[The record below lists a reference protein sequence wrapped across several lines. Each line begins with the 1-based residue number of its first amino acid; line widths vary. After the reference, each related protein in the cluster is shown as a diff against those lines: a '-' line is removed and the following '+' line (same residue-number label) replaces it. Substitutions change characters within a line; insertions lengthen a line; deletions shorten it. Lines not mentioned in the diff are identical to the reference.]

1 MLNPP
6 VKPMLLFNKSKPF
19 DSSDYLFEI
28 KWDGYRSIVF
38 IKGTEIL
45 LQSRNGKDLTP
56 YFPELSDI
64 YRNIK
69 GSEVILDGE
78 ICYLNEQGKPEFRA
92 LQGRLFKNYRCG
104 EVSKAV
110 NLIVWDILS
119 CNKKD
124 IYKSPLL
131 ERKKILTDQVIS
143 QDRLILAPYIEEQG
157 IKLFNQAQS
166 EQLEGIVAKLK
177 TSPYVFKRSQYWYK
191 IKVWQ
196 YGEVYIGGYSKERTG
211 LLVGRY
217 YKEKLKYMG
226 KIKLALPAEE
236 EKALFQ
242 FLVTIKENSSP
253 FQETKKQST
262 VYWVKPLVKCQV
274 RYTEL
279 THHQTFRH
287 GYAVKL
293 IFN

>member
-1 MLNPP
+1 
-6 VKPMLLFNKSKPF
+6 MLLFNKSKPF
-19 DSSDYLFEI
+19 DSADYLFEI

-38 IKGTEIL
+38 IKGKEIL

-56 YFPELSDI
+56 YFPELKDI

-69 GSEVILDGE
+69 GSEMILDGE

-92 LQGRLFKNYRCG
+92 LQGRLFKNYRHSK
-104 EVSKAV
+104 VSKEV
-110 NLIVWDILS
+110 NLIIWDILS
-119 CNKKD
+119 YNKKD

-131 ERKKILTDQVIS
+131 ERKKILAEKVTS
-143 QDRLILAPYIEEQG
+143 QNRLILAPYIEEQG
-157 IKLFNQAQS
+157 IKLFNHAKNK
-166 EQLEGIVAKLK
+166 QLEGIVAKQK
-177 TSPYVFKRSQYWYK
+177 KSPYVFKRSQYWYK

-196 YGEVYIGGYSKERTG
+196 YVEVYIGGYSKDRTG
-211 LLVGRY
+211 LLVGQYCR
-217 YKEKLKYMG
+217 EELKYMG
-226 KIKLALPAEE
+226 KIKLALPTEE

-242 FLVTIKENSSP
+242 FLGTIAENSSP
-253 FQETKKQST
+253 FRGTKKQSA

-279 THHQTFRH
+279 THRQTFRH